1 MWCFIEKWP
10 YLREKKLVKLSLL
23 NFYYAWH
30 HPFKLMWWSDDI
42 IHLER
47 PLTIAGMAIL
57 QETPVVA

>member
-1 MWCFIEKWP
+1 MLDGVLCVCVSVTDFEDGFISP
-10 YLREKKLVKLSLL
+10 NS
-23 NFYYAWH
+23 N
-30 HPFKLMWWSDDI
+30 DI